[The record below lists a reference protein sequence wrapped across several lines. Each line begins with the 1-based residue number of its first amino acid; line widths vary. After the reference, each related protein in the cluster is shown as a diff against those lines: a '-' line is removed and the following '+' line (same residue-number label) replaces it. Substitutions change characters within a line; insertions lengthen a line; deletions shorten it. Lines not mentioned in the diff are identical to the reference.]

1 MKFISYMEGKV
12 QIENSN
18 SESKKNLYR
27 RIKIVLYS
35 EDFDFAQSFSLY
47 FRKDFQKIV
56 TVNDRET
63 FLQIVKT
70 LQPEI
75 IVIDITLNVST
86 LKLIEE
92 VKSTS
97 SNSKIFV
104 FTSHPIIHQEL
115 VNQVQK
121 QVDKVFYQP
130 IDLVEF
136 NQVLNFYTAD

>member
-1 MKFISYMEGKV
+1 MKFVSYMEGKV

-18 SESKKNLYR
+18 SESKKYKSR
-27 RIKIVLYS
+27 RIKILLYS

-63 FLQIVKT
+63 FLQILKT
-70 LQPEI
+70 IQPEI
-75 IVIDITLNVST
+75 IVIDILLNAST
-86 LKLIEE
+86 LKFLEE
-92 VKSTS
+92 IKSAS

>member
-92 VKSTS
+92 VRSTS

>member
-1 MKFISYMEGKV
+1 MEGKV